1 VNNNEFKKENNI
13 NIPKKSTDNKKH
25 IQKTNNKSFQFL
37 IILNFLIIMGIGY
50 LIYDNLNIKYDIN
63 NYKEE
68 IKSKLSEFEGLN
80 NNVEKLNN
88 NFQILDIINS
98 NTRRIPDIIVKLED
112 NNKLLSNIDIND
124 LKNLENTLNN
134 LKTEITS
141 SMSNLKD
148 NEKLTTK
155 IDELYLK
162 LDSIKNEINN
172 INTNVSAL
180 KNTKINDN
188 DNSSDIIQHID
199 NSINSLNK
207 EIVKKFEDIDFKFV
221 LIDKKLSSNM
231 NKNND
236 DNDVKVND
244 ISDKISNLE
253 NSLKKDLENYRSSIE
268 NSYKKIQEEYYSK
281 IEYLINKK
289 DFIYSINKLDEYFK
303 TGDFKLIE
311 MVNFYNDLYIK
322 FSTFK
327 KDEEIIPMFEEITKK
342 VYDKILN
349 TIIEEK
355 KYLESTTYNENIM
368 KDIKYINYIFSKTP
382 KNNVH
387 YKKIESELKSLNDLE
402 YKKIEEYNILANYEI
417 NNFLGLFSKKIIS
430 EKEIMDNFENKIL
443 KINPNLL
450 NNDIR
455 NKYLDLVEK
464 TKQIL
469 KDKYIWQ

>member
-1 VNNNEFKKENNI
+1 MNNNEFKKENNI

-236 DNDVKVND
+236 DNVVKVND

-268 NSYKKIQEEYYSK
+268 NSYIKIQEEYYSK

-303 TGDFKLIE
+303 TDDFKLIE

-327 KDEEIIPMFEEITKK
+327 NDEEIIPMFNEITKK

>member
-1 VNNNEFKKENNI
+1 MNNNEFKKENNI

-124 LKNLENTLNN
+124 IKNLENTLNN

-188 DNSSDIIQHID
+188 NNSSDIIQHID

-303 TGDFKLIE
+303 TDDFKLIE
-311 MVNFYNDLYIK
+311 MVNFYNDLYIR

-327 KDEEIIPMFEEITKK
+327 NDEEIIPMFEEITKK

-382 KNNVH
+382 KNNVY

-402 YKKIEEYNILANYEI
+402 SKKIEEYNILANYEI

-450 NNDIR
+450 NKDIR

-469 KDKYIWQ
+469 KDKYIW

>member
-1 VNNNEFKKENNI
+1 MNNNEFKKENNI